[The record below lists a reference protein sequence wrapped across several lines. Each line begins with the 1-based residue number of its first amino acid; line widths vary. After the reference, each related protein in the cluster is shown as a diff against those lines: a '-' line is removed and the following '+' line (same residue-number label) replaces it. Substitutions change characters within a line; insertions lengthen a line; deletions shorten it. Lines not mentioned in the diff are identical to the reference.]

1 MDAMWIIG
9 TVMLAAGVLG
19 GSINFFISEQKEEK
33 PLPWWQHVIVGTGAS
48 FMVPLFLNMISS
60 NLLKEIRGE
69 GKEPT
74 GDLLKLFVLAGFCI
88 VAAVSSRAF
97 IRTISD
103 RLLQEVKDVRAVAQD
118 ARAEAAAATAVVAP
132 LVEEEEPIPSDI
144 SAIQN
149 QFGSAESPPT
159 LSNDDAKIIR
169 SLATSGF
176 SMRSLT
182 GIARDTG
189 LEKQLANTRLSKL
202 MSNGLVVQGQSKS
215 GQPRW
220 YLSAKGREEHAA
232 TSSEAT
238 TPPSRGDLRI

>member
-1 MDAMWIIG
+1 MDTMWVIG

-33 PLPWWQHVIVGTGAS
+33 PLPWRQHVIVGTGAS

-74 GDLLKLFVLAGFCI
+74 GDLLKLFVLAGFCL

-132 LVEEEEPIPSDI
+132 FVEEEESPFEAPRIMTEFGPATSPRG
-144 SAIQN
+144 AI
-149 QFGSAESPPT
+149 
-159 LSNDDAKIIR
+159 SNDDAKIIR
-169 SLATSGF
+169 SLATGGF

-182 GIARDTG
+182 GIAKDTG
-189 LEKQLANTRLSKL
+189 LEKQLANNRLSKL
-202 MSNGLVVQGQSKS
+202 MSSGLVVQAQSKS

-220 YLSAKGREEHAA
+220 YLSALGREEHAA
-232 TSSEAT
+232 TVSEDT
-238 TPPSRGDLRI
+238 FPPPADLSI